1 MQSRLQDRAAAGSYE
16 FSLVHSPHTL
26 PLLSAS
32 FILICCRTMIVRSL
46 ETECS
51 SALWSHPHR
60 VQTESRLCTQCCCC
74 PSALRA
80 LTRARCVLS
89 PTLDP
94 FIKTLCSHQCSIL
107 SPKLCALTNARS
119 SHQDSVL
126 SPTMR
131 ALTKT
136 LCSHQCCVLSPM
148 LDPLIKTLCSHQ
160 CCVLLPRLCALT
172 NAACSHQRCV
182 LSPMM
187 PQAPI
192 PRGVR
197 SPQVLVSDAFCQGEN
212 N

>member
-60 VQTESRLCTQCCCC
+60 VQTESRLCTQCYCC

-136 LCSHQCCVLSPM
+136 LCSHQCCVLSPRSSHQDSVLSPM
-148 LDPLIKTLCSHQ
+148 LRAITKTMCSHQ
-160 CCVLLPRLCALT
+160 CCVLSPTMCALT
-172 NAACSHQRCV
+172 NDASGSNSTRSSISSGARFRCV
-182 LSPMM
+182 L
-187 PQAPI
+187 
-192 PRGVR
+192 PR
-197 SPQVLVSDAFCQGEN
+197 
-212 N
+212 